1 YLEAEECLKACIS
14 KWLSRAD
21 DVDANGGAN
30 WSTLCD
36 AIERI
41 GETGAHFIRGQ
52 HGLIP
57 SQPVEQINYQ
67 GHSEP
72 SQIAGS
78 DDGTQLRQRP
88 SAAPSN
94 ESSGTEGAD
103 KPPPPS
109 NPSSSGKTSNAN
121 GLYLVFLLLLSGD
134 IELNPGPGDPRDI
147 LRANSYALIR
157 AISNNLAQVAVKL
170 NAKGLIPQQA
180 VEDTSIVACSDD
192 KKAAQLVGVLRVQL
206 HSCNDPQRY
215 LADVCNVLKDLGD
228 ETLAK
233 HAIDILSELVTQQG

>member
-1 YLEAEECLKACIS
+1 MTEAGTVLGWNYSEAEECLKACIS
-14 KWLSRAD
+14 KWLSRTD

-41 GETGAHFIRGQ
+41 NETGAHFIRDQ
-52 HGLIP
+52 HGIIP

-72 SQIAGS
+72 SKIESS
-78 DDGTQLRQRP
+78 DDGGQLRQRS

-109 NPSSSGKTSNAN
+109 NSSSSGKTSNAN

-134 IELNPGPGDPRDI
+134 VELNPGPADATDNESKEAEETDGTPPSNPLVPEASSDKPLKWYEKKSVIVLVFCLMLLAFVVDSI
-147 LRANSYALIR
+147 FLKGYVKELLL
-157 AISNNLAQVAVKL
+157 AIIAVIHHFK
-170 NAKGLIPQQA
+170 
-180 VEDTSIVACSDD
+180 
-192 KKAAQLVGVLRVQL
+192 
-206 HSCNDPQRY
+206 
-215 LADVCNVLKDLGD
+215 
-228 ETLAK
+228 
-233 HAIDILSELVTQQG
+233 